1 MKKKTKS
8 KVFDGRMQIGIT
20 TDWILKDDSISYQAK
35 ILYITIAEQS
45 FNRFKKRWTAIGLQF
60 LPFNGK
66 TLYKYRD
73 ELVLRGFIEWKD
85 TSKYTIYRVVEPKIE
100 IKNFLFRN
108 DIPDDKAKQI
118 EDKQEDEEVQF

>member
-1 MKKKTKS
+1 MKKKIKS
-8 KVFDGRMQIGIT
+8 KVFDGRMQIGIA

-73 ELVLRGFIEWKD
+73 ELVSKGFIEWKD

-108 DIPDDKAKQI
+108 DVPDDKSEVKQI
-118 EDKQEDEEVQF
+118 ESDEEIEF